1 MKQTL
6 SEARSFSGFARH
18 TKFSAWPFHD
28 RRFEF
33 PMSLWMKTPWRCSIL
48 GEKMEI
54 LLKEE
59 IGGRTLSIQAD
70 KVAKQASGSVVVRY
84 GDTIVLVTVVAAHD
98 ERDSNFLPLTVEYQE
113 KIYAAGRIPGNYFRR
128 EIGRPSEKETLTARL
143 IDRPIRPLFPKE
155 WRYEIQV
162 IATVLSMDQEN
173 DPDTLAMI
181 GASTALELSDIP
193 FAGPIACV
201 RVGRIDGQLKINPP
215 SSQLENSDI
224 NVIVAGS
231 KTGVVMVEGGGDV
244 VSEADMLE
252 AIFFGHQQMQ
262 PLIDL
267 QLKLKESHGVPKRP
281 FTPPQKDPQLVNTLQ
296 AGAASRIRE
305 AILIPEKI
313 SRQDAVR
320 ELKAEI
326 FESLGEDYSDRK
338 AEVYEILKD
347 IQKQISR
354 DLILKE
360 NRRID
365 NRKFDEIR
373 PITCEVGLL
382 PRPHGSA
389 LFTRGET
396 QVLGVLTLGSGQDEQ
411 RVETLYGE
419 EFRPFMLHYNFPPY
433 SVGETKRISGPSRRD
448 IGHGG
453 LSTRAIE
460 KILPDKETFDYTIR
474 LVSEVLESNGS
485 SSMGTV
491 CSCCMALMDGGVP
504 IKSPVAGI
512 AMGLVKEDDQVVILS
527 DILGDED
534 HTGDMDFKVTGSAEG
549 ITALQ
554 MDIKIHELSRDIMQ
568 RALEQARAGR
578 LFILNKMLETIPQPR
593 KEISPYAPTISTI
606 KINPDKIR
614 EVIGPGGKII
624 RGIQSETNTSIE
636 IDDSGLVKIAAF
648 SKEEGD
654 AALKMV
660 EDLTQ
665 EPEIGA
671 IYEGKVVKITDFG
684 AFVQILPGTDGLVH
698 ISQLANRRITKVS
711 DVVKEGDML
720 KVKVLEISRDGKIR
734 LSHKATLEEAHGR
747 SNR

>member
-1 MKQTL
+1 
-6 SEARSFSGFARH
+6 
-18 TKFSAWPFHD
+18 
-28 RRFEF
+28 
-33 PMSLWMKTPWRCSIL
+33 
-48 GEKMEI
+48 
-54 LLKEE
+54 
-59 IGGRTLSIQAD
+59 
-70 KVAKQASGSVVVRY
+70 
-84 GDTIVLVTVVAAHD
+84 
-98 ERDSNFLPLTVEYQE
+98 
-113 KIYAAGRIPGNYFRR
+113 
-128 EIGRPSEKETLTARL
+128 
-143 IDRPIRPLFPKE
+143 
-155 WRYEIQV
+155 
-162 IATVLSMDQEN
+162 
-173 DPDTLAMI
+173 
-181 GASTALELSDIP
+181 
-193 FAGPIACV
+193 
-201 RVGRIDGQLKINPP
+201 
-215 SSQLENSDI
+215 
-224 NVIVAGS
+224 
-231 KTGVVMVEGGGDV
+231 MVEGGGDV
-244 VSEADMLE
+244 ISEADMLE
-252 AIFFGHQQMQ
+252 AIFFGHREMQ

-267 QLKLKESHGVPKRP
+267 QLKLKESNGRPKRT
-281 FTPPQKDPQLVNTLQ
+281 FDPPPKEPQLVDTLNETA
-296 AGAASRIRE
+296 AGRLRE
-305 AILIPEKI
+305 AILIPEKTK
-313 SRQDAVR
+313 RQTAVR

-326 FESLGEDYSDRK
+326 FEGLGEDYEDRK
-338 AEVYEILKD
+338 SEVYDILKD
-347 IQKQISR
+347 LQKKISR

-360 NRRID
+360 SRRID

-433 SVGETKRISGPSRRD
+433 SVGETRRISGPSRRD

-460 KILPDKETFDYTIR
+460 RILPDKEKFDYTIR

-504 IKSPVAGI
+504 IKAPVAGI

-534 HTGDMDFKVTGSAEG
+534 HTGDMDFKVTGTEDG

-554 MDIKIHELSRDIMQ
+554 MDIKIHELSKEIMQ
-568 RALEQARAGR
+568 EALEQARVGR
-578 LFILNKMLETIPQPR
+578 LFILKKMLEAISEPR
-593 KEISPYAPTISTI
+593 KEISPYAPTITTI

-636 IDDSGLVKIAAF
+636 IDDSGLVKIAAY
-648 SKEEGD
+648 SKEEGQ
-654 AALKMV
+654 AAIKMV

-665 EPEIGA
+665 EPEVGA
-671 IYEGKVVKITDFG
+671 VYEGTVVKVTDFG

-698 ISQLANRRITKVS
+698 ISQLANRRITKVT
-711 DVVKEGDML
+711 DVVKEGDSL

-734 LSHKATLEEAHGR
+734 LSHKAILEEKHGPNHR
-747 SNR
+747 

>member
-1 MKQTL
+1 
-6 SEARSFSGFARH
+6 
-18 TKFSAWPFHD
+18 
-28 RRFEF
+28 
-33 PMSLWMKTPWRCSIL
+33 
-48 GEKMEI
+48 MEI

-70 KVAKQASGSVVVRY
+70 KVAKQASGSVVVQY
-84 GDTIVLVTVVAAHD
+84 GDTLVLVTAVAAHD
-98 ERDSNFLPLTVEYQE
+98 ERDSDFLPLTVEYQE

-143 IDRPIRPLFPKE
+143 IDRPIRPLFAKE
-155 WRYEIQV
+155 WRYETQV

-181 GASTALELSDIP
+181 GASAALEISEIP
-193 FAGPIACV
+193 FAGPIAAV

-215 SSQLENSDI
+215 SSELEKSDI
-224 NVIVAGS
+224 NIIVAGS
-231 KTGVVMVEGGGDV
+231 KTGLVMVEGGSNV
-244 VSEADMLE
+244 VSEADLLE
-252 AIFFGHQQMQ
+252 AMFFGHREMQ

-267 QLKLKESHGVPKRP
+267 QSKLKESNGTPKRA
-281 FTPPQKDPQLVNTLQ
+281 FKLPQKDPALVDNLN
-296 AGAASRIRE
+296 AAAAERMRE
-305 AILIPEKI
+305 AICIPQKM
-313 SRQDAVR
+313 SRQTALR
-320 ELKAEI
+320 ELKAQI
-326 FESLGEDYSDRK
+326 FEELGEAYRDRQN
-338 AEVYEILKD
+338 EVYTILD
-347 IQKQISR
+347 DLQKQITR
-354 DLILKE
+354 NLILSE

-433 SVGETKRISGPSRRD
+433 SVGEVKRISGPTRRD

-491 CSCCMALMDGGVP
+491 CACCMALMDGGVP
-504 IKSPVAGI
+504 IKAPVAGI
-512 AMGLVKEDDQVVILS
+512 AMGLVKDDNRVVILS

-534 HTGDMDFKVTGSAEG
+534 HAGDMDFKVTGTTEG

-554 MDIKIHELSRDIMQ
+554 MDIKIHELSREIMQ
-568 RALEQARAGR
+568 GALEQARKGR
-578 LFILNKMLETIPQPR
+578 IFILNKMLETIKEPR

-624 RGIQSETNTSIE
+624 RGIQSETHTSIE
-636 IDDSGLVKIAAF
+636 IDDSGLVKIAAY

-654 AALKMV
+654 AAVKMV
-660 EDLTQ
+660 QDLTR
-665 EPEIGA
+665 EPEVGA
-671 IYEGKVVKITDFG
+671 IYEGTVVKITDFG
-684 AFVQILPGTDGLVH
+684 AFVQILPGSDGLVH

-711 DVVKEGDML
+711 DVVKEGDPL

-734 LSHKATLEEAHGR
+734 LSHKAVLEEEHGR
-747 SNR
+747 AS

>member
-1 MKQTL
+1 
-6 SEARSFSGFARH
+6 
-18 TKFSAWPFHD
+18 
-28 RRFEF
+28 
-33 PMSLWMKTPWRCSIL
+33 
-48 GEKMEI
+48 MEI

-59 IGGRTLSIQAD
+59 IGGRILSIQAN
-70 KVAKQASGSVVVRY
+70 KVAKQASGSVVVQY
-84 GDTIVLVTVVAAHD
+84 GDTLVLVTAVAAHD
-98 ERDSNFLPLTVEYQE
+98 ERDSDFLPLTVEYQE

-155 WRYEIQV
+155 WRYETQV

-181 GASTALELSDIP
+181 GASAALEISEIP
-193 FAGPIACV
+193 FAGPIAAV

-215 SSQLENSDI
+215 SSELEKSDI
-224 NVIVAGS
+224 NIIVAGS
-231 KTGVVMVEGGGDV
+231 KTGLVMVEGGSNIVG
-244 VSEADMLE
+244 EADLLE
-252 AIFFGHQQMQ
+252 AMFFGHRQMQ

-267 QLKLKESHGVPKRP
+267 QSKLKESAETSKRA
-281 FTPPQKDPQLVNTLQ
+281 FQPPQKDQELVDHIN
-296 AGAASRIRE
+296 AAAREKMRE

-313 SRQDAVR
+313 SRHDTLRQI
-320 ELKAEI
+320 KTQI
-326 FESLGEDYSDRK
+326 FEQLGEAYSDRK
-338 AEVYEILKD
+338 NEVDTILED
-347 IQKQISR
+347 LQKQITR
-354 DLILKE
+354 NLILNE

-433 SVGETKRISGPSRRD
+433 SVGEVKRISGPTRRD

-460 KILPDKETFDYTIR
+460 KILPDKEAFDYTIR

-491 CSCCMALMDGGVP
+491 CACCLALMDGGVP
-504 IKSPVAGI
+504 IKTPVAGI
-512 AMGLVKEDDQVVILS
+512 AMGLVKNNDQVVILS

-534 HTGDMDFKVTGSAEG
+534 HSGDMDFKVTGTADG

-554 MDIKIHELSRDIMQ
+554 MDIKIHELSREIMQ
-568 RALEQARAGR
+568 RALEQAREGR
-578 LFILNKMLETIPQPR
+578 IFILNKMLETIKEPR
-593 KEISPYAPTISTI
+593 KEISPYAPTISAI

-624 RGIQSETNTSIE
+624 RGIQNETNTSIE
-636 IDDSGLVKIAAF
+636 IDDSGLVKIAAY

-654 AALKMV
+654 AAVKMV
-660 EDLTQ
+660 QDLTR
-665 EPEIGA
+665 EPEVGA
-671 IYEGKVVKITDFG
+671 IYEGTVVKITDFG
-684 AFVQILPGTDGLVH
+684 AFVQILPGSDGLVH

-711 DVVKEGDML
+711 DVVKEGDPL

-734 LSHKATLEEAHGR
+734 LSHKAVIEEEHGR
-747 SNR
+747 TS

>member
-1 MKQTL
+1 
-6 SEARSFSGFARH
+6 
-18 TKFSAWPFHD
+18 
-28 RRFEF
+28 
-33 PMSLWMKTPWRCSIL
+33 
-48 GEKMEI
+48 MEI

-59 IGGRTLSIQAD
+59 IGGRVLSIQAN
-70 KVAKQASGSVVVRY
+70 KVAKQASGSVVVQY
-84 GDTIVLVTVVAAHD
+84 GDTLVLVTAVAAQD
-98 ERDSNFLPLTVEYQE
+98 ERDSDFLPLTVEYQE

-155 WRYEIQV
+155 WRYETQV

-181 GASTALELSDIP
+181 GASAALEISEIP
-193 FAGPIACV
+193 FAGPIAAV

-215 SSQLENSDI
+215 SSELEKSDI
-224 NVIVAGS
+224 NIIVAGS
-231 KTGVVMVEGGGDV
+231 KTGLVMVEGASNIVG
-244 VSEADMLE
+244 EADLLE
-252 AIFFGHQQMQ
+252 AMFFGHRQMQ

-267 QLKLKESHGVPKRP
+267 QSKLKESAGISKRA
-281 FTPPQKDPQLVNTLQ
+281 FKLPQKDPELVDSLN
-296 AGAASRIRE
+296 ASAAEQMRE
-305 AILIPEKI
+305 AILIPEKK
-313 SRQDAVR
+313 SRHDALR
-320 ELKAEI
+320 QIKTQI
-326 FESLGEDYSDRK
+326 FEQLGEAYSDRK
-338 AEVYEILKD
+338 NEVYTILED
-347 IQKQISR
+347 LQKQITR
-354 DLILKE
+354 NLILNE

-365 NRKFDEIR
+365 NRRFDEIR

-433 SVGETKRISGPSRRD
+433 SVGEVKRISGPSRRD

-460 KILPDKETFDYTIR
+460 KILPDKEAFDYTIR

-491 CSCCMALMDGGVP
+491 CACCLALMDGGVP
-504 IKSPVAGI
+504 IKTPVAGI
-512 AMGLVKEDDQVVILS
+512 AMGLVKNNDKVVILS

-534 HTGDMDFKVTGSAEG
+534 HSGDMDFKVTGTADG

-554 MDIKIHELSRDIMQ
+554 MDIKIHELSREIMQ
-568 RALEQARAGR
+568 GALEQAREGR
-578 LFILNKMLETIPQPR
+578 IFILNKMLETIKEPR
-593 KEISPYAPTISTI
+593 EEISPYAPTISTI
-606 KINPDKIR
+606 KISPDKIR

-624 RGIQSETNTSIE
+624 RGIQNETHTSIE
-636 IDDSGLVKIAAF
+636 IDDSGLVKIAAY

-654 AALKMV
+654 AAVKMV
-660 EDLTQ
+660 QDLTR
-665 EPEIGA
+665 EPEVGA
-671 IYEGKVVKITDFG
+671 IYEGTVVKITDFG
-684 AFVQILPGTDGLVH
+684 AFVQILPGSDGLVH

-711 DVVKEGDML
+711 DVVKEGDPL

-734 LSHKATLEEAHGR
+734 LSHKAVIEEEHGR
-747 SNR
+747 TSR